1 MSRLT
6 DKIWAM
12 AEPVAA
18 KRGCDIWDVE
28 YVKEAGQ
35 WFLRVY
41 VDKGDEPV
49 SIDDCEGISRELD
62 KMLDEA
68 DPIAESYVFEVS
80 SAGAER
86 QLKRP
91 GDFERFMGSE
101 VELRLYKP
109 ENGVKAYVGR
119 LAGYSDGDVAIEVGG
134 ETRKFE
140 KKQIAAVRLHVTF

>member
-6 DKIWAM
+6 DKIRAM

-41 VDKGDEPV
+41 VDKGDGPV

-86 QLKRP
+86 QLKRES
-91 GDFERFMGSE
+91 DFERFMGSE
-101 VELRLYKP
+101 AEVRLYKP
-109 ENGVKAYVGR
+109 ENGVKAFVGR
-119 LAGYSDGDVAIEVGG
+119 LCGYDSGDVELEIDG
-134 ETRKFE
+134 EARRFE
-140 KKQIAAVRLHVTF
+140 KKNIAAVRLHVSF